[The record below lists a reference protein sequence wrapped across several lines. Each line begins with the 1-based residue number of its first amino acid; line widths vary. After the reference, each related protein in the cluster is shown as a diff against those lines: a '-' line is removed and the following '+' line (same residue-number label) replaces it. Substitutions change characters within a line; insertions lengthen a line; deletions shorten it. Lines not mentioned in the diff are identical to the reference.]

1 MTSVL
6 AAPTNAKP
14 QPEPAVTQTST
25 PTFERVLAAFEND
38 TSEQPFDDAH
48 LLVLTR
54 LNRAARDHYAK
65 ALDAMLNQEVASSGL
80 DLELVRGAQMLY
92 RRIANALGQ
101 AALRLIPRPQ
111 LVDEQMRVAELAVQS
126 FTARAEEIKWHSFE
140 HTRPHAGSWRQS
152 NELLRAVET
161 TGLERQ
167 TVPHGGNGIDAY
179 AQCMLLDTLNVG
191 ILEAA
196 PMELAHRWLAGSAR
210 DMRLD
215 PFFDSEAHGYQIDLS
230 RAAGPE
236 RITPTSVGTE
246 TTRYLAVARFGSV
259 LAAARSQLYAGKLSV
274 GAAPTRAV
282 ALHFGAFLDVAER
295 LWSPDW
301 RRANWREEREAATG
315 QSVQVV
321 VGREAVLDAL
331 RTDEDGSPLTREIQ
345 TWPLK
350 DRSMSGLGARLPLD
364 MESQAPLGTMI
375 AFRWS
380 EDDPWEIGNIVR
392 RIRAAEDSVWV
403 VGVRRLCDEPVAI
416 ELGADDEGLMLET
429 ESAST
434 DSIYAPINAD
444 TGRIDGLIVSP
455 QALGARTDYLLPT
468 RGSAFR
474 IRANRVIDRGEDWVR
489 FGFEVLGK
497 R

>member
-167 TVPHGGNGIDAY
+167 TVPHGGNGIDA
-179 AQCMLLDTLNVG
+179 
-191 ILEAA
+191 
-196 PMELAHRWLAGSAR
+196 
-210 DMRLD
+210 
-215 PFFDSEAHGYQIDLS
+215 
-230 RAAGPE
+230 
-236 RITPTSVGTE
+236 
-246 TTRYLAVARFGSV
+246 
-259 LAAARSQLYAGKLSV
+259 
-274 GAAPTRAV
+274 
-282 ALHFGAFLDVAER
+282 
-295 LWSPDW
+295 
-301 RRANWREEREAATG
+301 
-315 QSVQVV
+315 
-321 VGREAVLDAL
+321 
-331 RTDEDGSPLTREIQ
+331 
-345 TWPLK
+345 
-350 DRSMSGLGARLPLD
+350 
-364 MESQAPLGTMI
+364 
-375 AFRWS
+375 
-380 EDDPWEIGNIVR
+380 
-392 RIRAAEDSVWV
+392 
-403 VGVRRLCDEPVAI
+403 
-416 ELGADDEGLMLET
+416 
-429 ESAST
+429 
-434 DSIYAPINAD
+434 
-444 TGRIDGLIVSP
+444 
-455 QALGARTDYLLPT
+455 
-468 RGSAFR
+468 
-474 IRANRVIDRGEDWVR
+474 
-489 FGFEVLGK
+489 
-497 R
+497 